1 MTSLSMLEN
10 SKSTLTP
17 TGVIMATGKVDDIFE
32 KNFMTAAKFSVEI
45 EKIVK
50 DSNLNYIE
58 AIVQFCEDKN
68 IEMDGINKLIS
79 KPLKEK
85 LKFDAQRLNYMKR
98 TSKAI
103 LKL

>member
-1 MTSLSMLEN
+1 MLAD

>member
-1 MTSLSMLEN
+1 MLEN

>member
-1 MTSLSMLEN
+1 
-10 SKSTLTP
+10 
-17 TGVIMATGKVDDIFE
+17 MATGKIDEVFE
-32 KNFMTAAKFSVEI
+32 ENFMTSAKFSVEI

-50 DSNLNYIE
+50 ESDLNYIE
-58 AIVQFCEDKN
+58 VVVQFCEDKN

-98 TSKAI
+98 TTKAI

>member
-1 MTSLSMLEN
+1 MLEN
-10 SKSTLTP
+10 SKSTLMP
-17 TGVIMATGKVDDIFE
+17 TGVLMATGKIEEVFE
-32 KNFMTAAKFSVEI
+32 ENFMTAAKFSVEI

-58 AIVQFCEDKN
+58 AVVQFCEDKS
-68 IEMDGINKLIS
+68 IELDGVNKLIS

-85 LKFDAQRLNYMKR
+85 LKFEAQRLNFMKR
-98 TSKAI
+98 TSRGL

>member
-1 MTSLSMLEN
+1 MLES
-10 SKSTLTP
+10 SKSTLMP
-17 TGVIMATGKVDDIFE
+17 TGVLMATGKIDEVFE
-32 KNFMTAAKFSVEI
+32 ENFMTSAKFSVEI

-50 DSNLNYIE
+50 ESDLNYIE
-58 AIVQFCEDKN
+58 VVVQFCEDKN

-98 TSKAI
+98 TTKAI

>member
-1 MTSLSMLEN
+1 MLAN

-17 TGVIMATGKVDDIFE
+17 TGVLMATGKVDDIFE